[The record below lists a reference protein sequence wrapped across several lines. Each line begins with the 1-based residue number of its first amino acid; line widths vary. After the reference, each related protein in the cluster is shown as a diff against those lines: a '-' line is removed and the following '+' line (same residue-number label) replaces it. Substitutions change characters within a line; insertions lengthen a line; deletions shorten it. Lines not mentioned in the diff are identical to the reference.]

1 MEIRHLITLKA
12 IVDKGG
18 FAKAATHLGYAQST
32 VTSHI
37 QALEQELGVPLFDR
51 IGKKVQLT
59 EVGEH
64 FLSHA
69 VDMIQLYTKAK
80 DVFKMEKEETGTL
93 RIGAPE
99 SLTIYRL
106 PLIIQSFRKRY
117 PKINIIMKSGTC
129 WELREELRRG
139 ELDIAFFLQAPL
151 TDQELHTET
160 LVEEPLVIIVPP
172 DSDKTR
178 TLSTFQL
185 GENENILLTEQ
196 GCYRDYFEAF
206 LRSKGIAT
214 ENAMEFWS
222 VEAIKQCVMCGLGI
236 SMLPLVTV
244 RKEIEKQQMDYLNWD
259 SSLGSVSTIMS
270 WHKDKWL
277 SHAAKG
283 FMEKVKEHA
292 EGWKIKDFESGEIY
306 RSIIN

>member
-37 QALEQELGVPLFDR
+37 QTLEQELGVPLFDR

-59 EVGEH
+59 EVGEQ
-64 FLSHA
+64 FLTHA
-69 VDMIQLYTKAK
+69 GDMIQLYTKAK

-117 PKINIIMKSGTC
+117 PKINIIMKSGNC
-129 WELREELRRG
+129 WDLKEELRKG

-151 TDQELHTET
+151 IDQELHTET
-160 LVEEPLVIIVPP
+160 LVEEPLVIILPP
-172 DSDKTR
+172 DSDPTR
-178 TLSTFQL
+178 KLTSFQL
-185 GENENILLTEQ
+185 SENENILLTEQ
-196 GCYRDYFEAF
+196 GSYRDYFEAF

-214 ENAMEFWS
+214 ETGIEFWS
-222 VEAIKQCVMCGLGI
+222 VEAIKQCIMCGLGI
-236 SMLPLVTV
+236 SMLPMVTV
-244 RKEIEKQQMDYLNWD
+244 RKEIEEQKMKYIHWD
-259 SSLGSVSTIMS
+259 TSLGSISTIMS
-270 WHKDKWL
+270 WHKEKWL
-277 SHAAKG
+277 SHATKG
-283 FMEKVKEHA
+283 FMEIVKEHA
-292 EGWKIKDFESGEIY
+292 IGWEKSVVESGEF
-306 RSIIN
+306 

>member
-18 FAKAATHLGYAQST
+18 FSKAASHLGYAQST

-37 QALEQELGVPLFDR
+37 QALEQELGIPLFDR

-59 EVGEH
+59 EVGEK
-64 FLSHA
+64 FLAHA
-69 VDMIQLYTKAK
+69 VEMIELYTKAK

-117 PKINIIMKSGTC
+117 PKVNIIMKSGNC

-139 ELDIAFFLQAPL
+139 ELDIAFFLHAPL
-151 TDQELHTET
+151 TDYELHTET

-172 DSDKTR
+172 DSEKSR
-178 TLSTFQL
+178 TVSSFLLS
-185 GENENILLTEQ
+185 ENENILLTEQ

-206 LRSKGIAT
+206 LRSKGIVT
-214 ENAMEFWS
+214 ENGIEFWS
-222 VEAIKQCVMCGLGI
+222 VEAIKQCVICGLGI
-236 SMLPLVTV
+236 SMLPFVTV
-244 RKEIEKQQMDYLNWD
+244 RNEIEEQKMDYIEWD
-259 SSLGSVSTIMS
+259 ASLGSVSTIMS

-283 FMEKVKEHA
+283 FMKIVKEHA
-292 EGWKIKDFESGEIY
+292 DGWKVNGSQLE
-306 RSIIN
+306 RIIED